1 MLTLPSA
8 PSWSWA
14 SIEGRV
20 VYPALEE
27 PINPLVTILD
37 VQITPRTTDPTGQVL
52 GGWAQLSAK
61 LKRLPDQIPED
72 VWLSPSVSTGFCI
85 DEGDFTAGE
94 DGLFILP
101 VLSFERDDEEAEFI
115 GLILQPSKI
124 ESNVFRRVGLLLQNS
139 IDTSGTIP
147 GLEWDFA
154 ESDWKLDND
163 GVSAQLKVLIII

>member
-1 MLTLPSA
+1 MLTLFLA

-20 VYPALEE
+20 VYPALSG

-37 VQITPRTTDPTGQVL
+37 VQITLRTTDPTGQVL
-52 GGWAQLSAK
+52 EGWAKVCAK

-72 VWLSPSVSTGFCI
+72 AWLSPSVPTGFCI
-85 DEGDFTAGE
+85 DEGDFAPDQG
-94 DGLFILP
+94 GLFILP
-101 VLSFERDDEEAEFI
+101 ILSFEDEEEADFI

-139 IDTSGTIP
+139 IDMSGTIP
-147 GLEWDFA
+147 GLEWDFI
-154 ESDWKLDND
+154 ENDWKLDHG
-163 GVSAQLKVLIII
+163 GVSSPPQVLIVI